1 MMYTQSSLWSVF
13 CIFLKL
19 GLTSFGGP
27 IAHLAYFRETFVR
40 RHKWLDEQSY
50 ADLLALCQFLPGPA
64 SSQVGIAV
72 GLMRGGYRGALMA
85 WLGFTLPS
93 ALFLAICAW
102 LVTSDSV
109 ALPEGTL
116 HGFKVVAVAIVA
128 QAVWGMA
135 KNLCRTLPTV
145 AIMLLSACLVLWS
158 NTVWAQ
164 IGVIVMSALLGVM
177 FFKPNQID
185 RPQVASTPLI
195 NKRTGVKWLAVFF
208 ALLLCLPLAAAVF
221 PHKALLVFDSFYRSG
236 SLVFGGG
243 HVVLPLLQAETVQ
256 SAWVTQ
262 DVFVTGYGLTQAVPG
277 PLFTFAAFLGA
288 SMTDLGVWGA
298 WLALVA
304 IFMPSFLLVFG
315 VMPFWQSL
323 RQHQGTQ
330 GALMAVNASV
340 VGILLAAFYNPVW
353 TSAIFQVSDGLLAAA
368 AFAALVFWRLPPWLI
383 VAASGLLGA
392 LLFQTA

>member
-1 MMYTQSSLWSVF
+1 MYTQSSLWSIF

-27 IAHLAYFRETFVR
+27 IAHLAYFRETFVQ

-50 ADLLALCQFLPGPA
+50 SDLLALCQFLPGPA

-72 GLMRGGYRGALMA
+72 GLMRGGYRGALAA

-102 LVTSDSV
+102 LVTSDGV

-116 HGFKVVAVAIVA
+116 HSFKVVAVAIVA

-185 RPQVASTPLI
+185 RPQMTSTPFI

-221 PHKALLVFDSFYRSG
+221 PNKALLVFDSFYRTG

-243 HVVLPLLQAETVQ
+243 HVILPLLQAETVQ

-288 SMTDLGVWGA
+288 SMTDLGAWGA

-323 RQHQGTQ
+323 RRHQGTQ
-330 GALMAVNASV
+330 GAMMAVNAAV

-353 TSAIFQVSDGLLAAA
+353 SSAIFQVSDGLFALMAFVALAI
-368 AFAALVFWRLPPWLI
+368 WRLPPWL
-383 VAASGLLGA
+383 VVVASGLLGA
-392 LLFQTA
+392 LLF